1 MGEPENDKENA
12 PFNTILIVALAA
24 GILFVVAT
32 LVVPFIPTGSSH
44 PPQVLIWRENTPSIY
59 PDDRIHIKYMGGIDD
74 GFVGDFK
81 VTVNGLASGNYPKP
95 EAYDD
100 VTTIESPKGSI
111 TCINV
116 SAIDKAVQTYRP
128 IGYNCT

>member
-1 MGEPENDKENA
+1 MGESEEDQSSI
-12 PFNTILIVALAA
+12 PFILIVVLVA
-24 GILFVVAT
+24 GMLFVMVT
-32 LVVPFIPTGSSH
+32 LTIQFLPVGGSSH